1 MGKWNTPA
9 DLKYSETDEWIR
21 QEGAEAV
28 VGLTDYAQDQLNDI
42 VFLELPAVGESFGQG
57 DSFGVVES
65 VKAASDLHLPAGGAV
80 IAVNSAVE
88 DEPELANADPYGAAW
103 LVRIRLSD
111 AGQLADLM
119 DAAAYDAWCD
129 ARHAS

>member
-1 MGKWNTPA
+1 MGKWKTPA
-9 DLKYSETDEWIR
+9 DLQYHDTDEWLR

-42 VFLELPAVGESFGQG
+42 VFLELPAVGDTFARG

-65 VKAASDLHLPAGGAV
+65 VKAASDLHLPVAGTV
-80 IAVNSAVE
+80 TAVNDAVE

-103 LVRIRLSD
+103 LVRIRLNDRSE
-111 AGQLADLM
+111 LASLM
-119 DAAAYDAWCD
+119 DAAAYDALCA
-129 ARHAS
+129 AR